1 MAQAQSFTGTFWA
14 DAQKTKQATLT
25 VTYTEA
31 LKFAEKKNGEY
42 TGLCFDIWR
51 DFEAYVA
58 SRYGIT
64 VKTNI
69 KDLSDPRDFDLFM
82 LSVQKSTGGVFGLA
96 DVTITEERKKIYHFS
111 LPYFKTTNLLVTNSA
126 VPTLSAMDKIPVE
139 FKDKTLLVQKGTT
152 YEARALRLKAKYPSI
167 VLKTTVNIDEVYAT
181 ISKSD
186 QYFTFID
193 LSAFMSL
200 TGQRLPI
207 KRHSAGD
214 EVGEEMGI
222 IMPKTSDWAKVFN
235 EFLQQYIG
243 TTEYKKAISDNLGL
257 AAMKMMESMK

>member
-1 MAQAQSFTGTFWA
+1 
-14 DAQKTKQATLT
+14 
-25 VTYTEA
+25 
-31 LKFAEKKNGEY
+31 
-42 TGLCFDIWR
+42 
-51 DFEAYVA
+51 
-58 SRYGIT
+58 
-64 VKTNI
+64 
-69 KDLSDPRDFDLFM
+69 
-82 LSVQKSTGGVFGLA
+82 
-96 DVTITEERKKIYHFS
+96 
-111 LPYFKTTNLLVTNSA
+111 
-126 VPTLSAMDKIPVE
+126 
-139 FKDKTLLVQKGTT
+139 
-152 YEARALRLKAKYPSI
+152 
-167 VLKTTVNIDEVYAT
+167 VNIDEVYAT

-193 LSAFMSL
+193 LSAFLSL

-235 EFLQQYIG
+235 EFLQQYLG